1 MTENKDV
8 ENKDLENKDLVSRLA
23 NLKQIYAQF
32 ECEKEEPFVWS
43 MERTVTVTRCGDLVH
58 SLLKIKPS

>member
-1 MTENKDV
+1 MT
-8 ENKDLENKDLVSRLA
+8 ENKDLENKDLISRLA
-23 NLKQIYAQF
+23 NLKQIYTQF

>member
-1 MTENKDV
+1 MT

-23 NLKQIYAQF
+23 NLKQIYTQF
-32 ECEKEEPFVWS
+32 ESEKKVEPLVWS
-43 MERTVTVTRCGDLVH
+43 MKRTVTVTRCGDLVH